1 MGFFEWKKEEIIK
14 GGKIFSSGVGD
25 QTYAPQTETMTSTT
39 DVFSPTTSYAYQG
52 GDIVISSPH
61 ASTKKEQAS
70 TQIPRFDLG
79 DMAQG
84 MEGGVSKKG
93 GDLTTILALGG
104 IGIAAVYLLG
114 SKKTGSKVI
123 GKVIKW

>member
-1 MGFFEWKKEEIIK
+1 MGLFEWKKKEIIT
-14 GGKIFSSGVGD
+14 GGKMFASGIGD
-25 QTYAPQTETMTSTT
+25 QTYAPQTEIMTSVT

-52 GDIVISSPH
+52 GDVIISSPH

-70 TQIPRFDLG
+70 TQIPKFDFG

-114 SKKTGSKVI
+114 SKKTGSKII
-123 GKVIKW
+123 GKVIK